1 MPWHFLQDKKKSVFW
16 CFIGVYAATN
26 PKKKNLFE
34 KKKVKMHILPGTDCE
49 KKNAISSYA
58 WQIKPVN
65 PVLERVIL
73 NFSHSSHII
82 TCNNAR

>member
-1 MPWHFLQDKKKSVFW
+1 MPWHYLQDKKKKHFW

-49 KKNAISSYA
+49 KKTQSVVM
-58 WQIKPVN
+58 PG
-65 PVLERVIL
+65 R
-73 NFSHSSHII
+73 
-82 TCNNAR
+82 